1 MRQQLL
7 ALHHISKTFVDGGE
21 KRTILDD
28 VCLEVHEG
36 ELIAIVGPSGSG
48 KSTLLNITGIMLEPE
63 QGQVFLNGKNMTDK
77 KKKEWTKIRK
87 NEIGFIFQHHQL
99 LPYLT
104 AEDQLSVFGKR
115 AKKSAIDMEQMME
128 DLGIAGCKKRYPAQL
143 SGGERQRVAIARA
156 FVNDP
161 SIILADEPTAS
172 LDETRGRQVV
182 EMIREQIKKHK
193 KAGIIVT
200 HDKRVLDLVDRIYY
214 LENGVCKEQA

>member
-1 MRQQLL
+1 MKKQLL

-63 QGQVFLNGKNMTDK
+63 QGQVFLNGENMTEK

-87 NEIGFIFQHHQL
+87 NQIGFIFQHHQL

>member
-1 MRQQLL
+1 MKKQLL

-36 ELIAIVGPSGSG
+36 ELVAIVGPSGSG

-63 QGQVFLNGKNMTDK
+63 QGQVFLNGKNMTEK

>member
-1 MRQQLL
+1 MKKQLL

-63 QGQVFLNGKNMTDK
+63 QGQVFLNGKNMTEK